1 MRKNGKQL
9 LSKKNALLILDAA
22 IALLNI
28 LFFTQFEY
36 SFSPLNFGRFLVTIL
51 VVGISIIA
59 HCFAHSYFSG
69 NEKDI
74 VEEMNDILQNEDM
87 QFDTYMSKLKAIKK
101 STPDFERV
109 IDTFVYQINSFTAK
123 EEALMSLI
131 ELNDG
136 KSQEFL
142 TARNN
147 DVQLFLIKNLKKF
160 VKRLIAYNAK
170 TKKNRSNH
178 IEEETGVQEIL
189 DQNNE
194 LIDLYDKLLDE
205 VARMGDDFDIH
216 DPGLQSV
223 IENLQILRGGE
234 DDGGAEEQSV
244 DDFGIKLTIN
254 GSSY

>member
-1 MRKNGKQL
+1 MIWKGKRV
-9 LSKKNALLILDAA
+9 LSRNKTLLILDSA

-28 LFFTQFEY
+28 LFFTQYDY
-36 SFSPLNFGRFLVTIL
+36 SFSPLNFGRFLVTLL
-51 VVGISIIA
+51 VLGLSIIM
-59 HCFAHSYFSG
+59 HCFAHTYLPSDD
-69 NEKDI
+69 KDV
-74 VEEMNDILQNEDM
+74 VEEMNEILQNEDL
-87 QFDTYMSKLKAIKK
+87 QFDTYMSKLKAIRK
-101 STPDFERV
+101 STPEFASI
-109 IDTFVYQINSFTAK
+109 IDTFVHQINSFTTK

-142 TARNN
+142 MARNN
-147 DVQLFLIKNLKKF
+147 DVQVFLIKNLKKF

-170 TKKNRSNH
+170 TKKNRSDN
-178 IEEETGVQEIL
+178 IEEEIGVQEIVN
-189 DQNNE
+189 QNNE

-223 IENLQILRGGE
+223 IENLQILRNGE
-234 DDGGAEEQSV
+234 EEEAEQSAE
-244 DDFGIKLTIN
+244 DFGVKLTLN

>member
-1 MRKNGKQL
+1 MKHNGKQI
-9 LSKKNALLILDAA
+9 LSRKYLLLIIDAVLT
-22 IALLNI
+22 IINI
-28 LFFTQFEY
+28 IFFTQFEY
-36 SFSPLNFGRFLVTIL
+36 SFSPLNFGRFLVTIF
-51 VVGISIIA
+51 VVGISILA
-59 HCFAHSYFSG
+59 HCFANAYFPAD
-69 NEKDI
+69 EKDI
-74 VEEMNDILQNEDM
+74 VEEMNDILQTEDL
-87 QFDTYMSKLKAIKK
+87 QFETYMSKLKTIRK
-101 STPDFERV
+101 STPEFSKI
-109 IDTFVYQINSFTAK
+109 IDTFMHQMNSFTTK

-142 TARNN
+142 MARNN
-147 DVQLFLIKNLKKF
+147 DVQVFLIKNLKKF

-170 TKKNRSNH
+170 TKKNRSEN

-189 DQNNE
+189 AQNNE

-223 IENLQILRGGE
+223 IENLQILRNGE
-234 DDGGAEEQSV
+234 EDEVEQPIE
-244 DDFGIKLTIN
+244 DFGVKLTLN